1 MVIVSL
7 AISPPDVYS
16 PSTNPAYSWF
26 DADTVVLNPYT
37 PLEIFLPPESNE
49 ELSNV
54 NLLMASN
61 WDGLNS
67 GAFALR
73 IHPWTVSMLSAI
85 LAYPVY
91 QAEKQKTDRFRDQ
104 SAFQWFLQAKDSPLA
119 ETPMAGKEN
128 WAEVPM
134 RWFNS
139 LPVNN
144 AFTKRWDWVFAHNMT
159 GELFDNGTDKVFPEG
174 KGGKI
179 NPWKVMQGD
188 MIVHFAGSMNVRD
201 SWMGPWL
208 QRAEARLPE
217 WANVTRQ
224 ETLRMEAAIFWGVTA
239 KDRVRARA
247 WALENIKN
255 QKASPSKTLGGS
267 TKTTPPSKVS
277 DIAGKQAVEP
287 AARAS
292 EVAHKAVKPPP
303 AKVSEDGHKVV
314 ESRPTKS
321 SNGKK
326 VAETP
331 EKSESTNTGS
341 GKRPMKFKS

>member
-1 MVIVSL
+1 M
-7 AISPPDVYS
+7 
-16 PSTNPAYSWF
+16 
-26 DADTVVLNPYT
+26 VLNPYT
-37 PLEIFLPPESNE
+37 PLEVFLPPESND

-54 NLLMASN
+54 NLLLASN

-67 GAFALR
+67 GVFAMR

-119 ETPMAGKEN
+119 ETEMAGKES

-159 GELFDNGTDKVFPEG
+159 RELFDNGTDNVSPDV

-208 QRAEARLPE
+208 ERAEARLPE
-217 WANVTRQ
+217 WANATRQ
-224 ETLRMEAAIFWGVTA
+224 ETLRMEAGIFWGVTA

-247 WALENIKN
+247 WALKKIK
-255 QKASPSKTLGGS
+255 KEKEHASKTLGAS
-267 TKTTPPSKVS
+267 IKTTAPSKVGEK
-277 DIAGKQAVEP
+277 AGKQAVEP
-287 AARAS
+287 VAKAS
-292 EVAHKAVKPPP
+292 EVAHK
-303 AKVSEDGHKVV
+303 VV
-314 ESRPTKS
+314 ESPAAKS
-321 SNGKK
+321 SDGKK
-326 VAETP
+326 VAEAP
-331 EKSESTNTGS
+331 VKSESTKGGS
-341 GKRPMKFKS
+341 GKRSMKFKS